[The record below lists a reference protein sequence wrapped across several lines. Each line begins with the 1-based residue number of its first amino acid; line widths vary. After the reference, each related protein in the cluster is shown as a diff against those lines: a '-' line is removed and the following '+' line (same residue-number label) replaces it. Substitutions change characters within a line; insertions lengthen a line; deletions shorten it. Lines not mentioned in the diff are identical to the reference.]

1 MVFRICEYCTLICSI
16 WRVYIFPGRESM
28 AFKVYERFC
37 DPKKLRNRVKELFRA
52 LHTHIVCFPGAH
64 LVAYTGKGGQ
74 RKETGN

>member
-1 MVFRICEYCTLICSI
+1 
-16 WRVYIFPGRESM
+16 M

-64 LVAYTGKGGQ
+64 LVVYTGKGGQ
-74 RKETGN
+74 RKEIGS